1 MKKTM
6 TIIAALCIA
15 MATNTACQKTNE
27 ASQKEADSKDAPR
40 AEAVSTDAP
49 QAETI
54 STEMSQEDTEDT
66 KPNPLSDEQILSQKL
81 KKIFAN
87 EGAIYSSLPMDD
99 YEKREKGFDKIRKE
113 EAKFIEVLRQHPE
126 TLDYPEEKM
135 AKLLGDGYT
144 LATSPDG
151 RVRTYSWDTGRGG
164 SGYNTA
170 SITQFRSKSGKTYVT
185 CEYERSAEEDL
196 FDYEIRNEKDRSN
209 PYSPWEWQSEV
220 TKIYQ
225 LDTANGRIYLAYSN
239 YVNSHVSCGYML
251 ESLAITGEKMTRIP
265 IFLIDGMK
273 RANLTCEAYG
283 EDCSSNKFLTFDQKN
298 KRVSFYEYEDENP
311 IVSNNLKKKSRIT
324 YKYDGKMF
332 KQVK

>member
-6 TIIAALCIA
+6 KIMAALCIA
-15 MATNTACQKTNE
+15 ITVNTACQKTNE
-27 ASQKEADSKDAPR
+27 TSQKEADSKD
-40 AEAVSTDAP
+40 TP
-49 QAETI
+49 QAEVI
-54 STEMSQEDTEDT
+54 STEMSQQDTLPP
-66 KPNPLSDEQILSQKL
+66 KPQPLSDEQILSQKL

-87 EGAIYSSLPMDD
+87 EGAISSSLPMDD

-113 EAKFIEVLRQHPE
+113 EGKFIEVLRQHPE

-170 SITQFRSKSGKTYVT
+170 SITQFRSKTGKTYVT
-185 CEYERSAEEDL
+185 CKYERSAEEDL
-196 FDYEIRNEKDRSN
+196 YDYEIRNEKDKSN

-251 ESLAITGEKMTRIP
+251 ESLAITGEKMTRMP

-273 RANLTCEAYG
+273 RADLTCEAYY
-283 EDCSSNKFLTFDQKN
+283 EDCSSDKFLTFDKAN
-298 KRVSFYEYEDENP
+298 KRITFYEYEDENP
-311 IVSNNLKKKSRIT
+311 VVSNNLKKKNKIT